1 MRTVPGAA
9 SLSEPPSV
17 LPSRPP
23 TVPQLPSRPPVIQP
37 LRSPRSCSPFFSIP
51 SFYFPRLQ
59 WTHVRQ
65 NEYCNPHCCEG
76 KDHSDHDHQYITAG
90 PALPSAAGI
99 RSRAV
104 SSSLSVWRSFPS
116 CLACWHRLDLYGID
130 PLSAMPA
137 ERSVRVCLTSAIRT
151 SHKLSFHW
159 IIFSKC

>member
-59 WTHVRQ
+59 WK
-65 NEYCNPHCCEG
+65 G

-151 SHKLSFHW
+151 SHKLSSHW
-159 IIFSKC
+159 TIFSKC